1 VVQQLWTDGDSGASI
16 PPKSWSRTYDGTN
29 WDAWSPQ
36 SNWGISA
43 TEGVNAAVRDITVK
57 RNATVDNDLTVT
69 GDIACVGEIDVQG
82 TFKSTNPLPALSM
95 SLGCVVQVVHVESS
109 AQTTLTSA
117 LTWTNLTGLSASI
130 TPTRATN
137 KIMVILSVSTTVTQT
152 TVGQNPSLDLRV
164 QRTTPN
170 AATVNTATA
179 VARLVTQATGTNVVK
194 SVATVLAE
202 STAQSL
208 ALHTF
213 QVQAQC
219 SIANLGE
226 VNTGGSRS
234 SITLVE
240 IAAT

>member
-1 VVQQLWTDGDSGASI
+1 
-16 PPKSWSRTYDGTN
+16 
-29 WDAWSPQ
+29 
-36 SNWGISA
+36 
-43 TEGVNAAVRDITVK
+43 
-57 RNATVDNDLTVT
+57 
-69 GDIACVGEIDVQG
+69 
-82 TFKSTNPLPALSM
+82 
-95 SLGCVVQVVHVESS
+95 
-109 AQTTLTSA
+109 
-117 LTWTNLTGLSASI
+117 
-130 TPTRATN
+130 
-137 KIMVILSVSTTVTQT
+137 
-152 TVGQNPSLDLRV
+152 
-164 QRTTPN
+164 
-170 AATVNTATA
+170 
-179 VARLVTQATGTNVVK
+179 LVTQATGTNVVK